1 MENITFLSEEKINL
15 SVAIV
20 GAFIVHI
27 FVLGWI
33 LPSSTQNNI
42 SSEIFSP
49 PTNVSIRFVSP
60 VKKVQPTVQHREV
73 LADKPTPKK
82 KAKPIIKKVEKK
94 PIVPPPL
101 KTFNKIEPITPQA
114 TKIDPPIT
122 TKQENAEF
130 SKAVQNVIPVIN
142 EINMKGRRIQPKY
155 PKRSIKM
162 RQEGIVLLHVLISKV
177 GKRIKIKIHKP
188 SQYAL
193 LNKAALKAVK
203 KWTFSPYVVNGVPVR
218 SWVEIPI
225 EFKIQ

>member
-1 MENITFLSEEKINL
+1 MGNITFLSEEKINT
-15 SVAIV
+15 SVAII

-27 FVLGWI
+27 FILVWI
-33 LPSSTQNNI
+33 IPASTQSNI

-49 PTNVSIRFVSP
+49 PTNVSIRFVNP
-60 VKKVQPTVQHREV
+60 VKKLQSTEQHREA
-73 LADKPTPKK
+73 LEPKSTPKK
-82 KAKPIIKKVEKK
+82 KIKPLIKDVAKK
-94 PIVPPPL
+94 PIVPPPP
-101 KTFNKIEPITPQA
+101 KTLNKIDPIAPQP

-122 TKQENAEF
+122 TKQENAKF
-130 SKAVQNVIPVIN
+130 SKAVQNAIPVIS
-142 EINMKGRRIQPKY
+142 EANMKGRRIQPKY

-162 RQEGIVLLHVLISKV
+162 RQEGIVLIHVLISKM

-203 KWTFSPYVVNGVPVR
+203 KWTFSPYVVNGVPVQ
-218 SWVEIPI
+218 SWIEIPI